1 MDVWLLFGL
10 TLPFISF
17 VLSILEEL
25 LQDSEEDEAK
35 AFELF
40 KNLLDTSGAFF
51 TQAWSH
57 LMNPKKTGCKVASVL
72 SEPDDLVRMSK
83 QRIVQIFG
91 RISCPPLQQ
100 LLYFF
105 TCLQLHTFTATQH
118 SNINEL
124 EQNT

>member
-25 LQDSEEDEAK
+25 LQDSEVDEAK
-35 AFELF
+35 AFDLF
-40 KNLLDTSGAFF
+40 RNLLDTSGAFF

-57 LMNPKKTGCKVASVL
+57 LGKPKKTGCKVASVL
-72 SEPDDLVRMSK
+72 SEPDDCVRLSN

-91 RISCPPLQQ
+91 RIVLPSITAAFV
-100 LLYFF
+100 LLYIFAAAY
-105 TCLQLHTFTATQH
+105 LYSHPALKYQ
-118 SNINEL
+118 
-124 EQNT
+124 